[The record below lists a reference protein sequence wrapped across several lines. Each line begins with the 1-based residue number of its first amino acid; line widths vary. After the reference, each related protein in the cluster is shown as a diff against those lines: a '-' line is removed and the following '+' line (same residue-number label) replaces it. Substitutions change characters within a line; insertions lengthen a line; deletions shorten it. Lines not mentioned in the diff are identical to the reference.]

1 MCLQGTTSKSHFV
14 KNEILLKVLQILFK
28 PVDEV
33 KHFKS
38 LSTMPSVF
46 HEPSNSSKLN
56 IFCRPEWNTRGL
68 HENES
73 ELSLCKKA
81 NKTF

>member
-1 MCLQGTTSKSHFV
+1 
-14 KNEILLKVLQILFK
+14 
-28 PVDEV
+28 
-33 KHFKS
+33 
-38 LSTMPSVF
+38 MPSVF

-68 HENES
+68 YENES